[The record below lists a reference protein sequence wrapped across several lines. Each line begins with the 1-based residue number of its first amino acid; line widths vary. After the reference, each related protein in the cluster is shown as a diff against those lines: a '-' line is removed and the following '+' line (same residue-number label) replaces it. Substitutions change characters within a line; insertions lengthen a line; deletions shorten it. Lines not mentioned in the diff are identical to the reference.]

1 MQVKDLIVTGDARIV
16 GNLYTNTGA
25 LAGGSGSGGGSSSGL
40 TYTLSKSGSTIS
52 LKGSDGSTSSVTD
65 SNSDTNT
72 TYSLATG
79 DSNGQIKITPS
90 SGSAYNV
97 SVKGLGSAA
106 YTSSS
111 NYLSISGGTLTGPL
125 YMESDSGNSIN
136 MLQTDIEPNTH
147 AICFGSRQNNCI
159 TDIYGGGVGY
169 NGGIRLIIPGQ
180 TTATAGDINGVAL
193 WTSNSSVPSYFRPI
207 NSGDCGLGSENHRWY
222 RLWAANSTNTSSDE
236 REKSDIMSM
245 ADYPVTYSRDGNGN
259 VFEKLFNKLQPKT
272 YTLNIEDTNEIH
284 MGFIAQDVANAMEE
298 LGLSEDD
305 LGVISHDYWIDE
317 KTGEEK
323 DRYGLAYEEFTSLN
337 THMIQKQ
344 QKEINDLKQQIEELK
359 ALLEK

>member
-1 MQVKDLIVTGDARIV
+1 
-16 GNLYTNTGA
+16 
-25 LAGGSGSGGGSSSGL
+25 
-40 TYTLSKSGSTIS
+40 
-52 LKGSDGSTSSVTD
+52 
-65 SNSDTNT
+65 
-72 TYSLATG
+72 
-79 DSNGQIKITPS
+79 
-90 SGSAYNV
+90 
-97 SVKGLGSAA
+97 
-106 YTSSS
+106 
-111 NYLSISGGTLTGPL
+111 
-125 YMESDSGNSIN
+125 
-136 MLQTDIEPNTH
+136 
-147 AICFGSRQNNCI
+147 
-159 TDIYGGGVGY
+159 
-169 NGGIRLIIPGQ
+169 
-180 TTATAGDINGVAL
+180 
-193 WTSNSSVPSYFRPI
+193 
-207 NSGDCGLGSENHRWY
+207 
-222 RLWAANSTNTSSDE
+222 
-236 REKSDIMSM
+236 M